1 MRSFSMKTKV
11 VALGVGVATVGLSG
25 VAYAYWTTQG
35 SGTGSATA
43 GSDVAADK
51 ISLTQV
57 GTLTGFY
64 PGSTAQNVVVKAS
77 NPAAF
82 SQKVGNVTVVV
93 GTVGGCA
100 STNWDVVDS
109 ADSFGILAAGATS
122 DAAGQTVA
130 TIALKETGVN
140 QDACKGVSPVL
151 TFSSASGA

>member
-1 MRSFSMKTKV
+1 MRAVSMKTKLIAV
-11 VALGVGVATVGLSG
+11 GVGAATLGVSG

-43 GSDVAADK
+43 GDTVTADK

-64 PGSTAQNVVVKAS
+64 PGSTAQNVVVKAT

-93 GTVGGCA
+93 GAVGDCA
-100 STNWDVVDS
+100 ASNWDVVDS
-109 ADSFGILAAGATS
+109 ADAFGILGAGATS

-130 TIALKETGVN
+130 TIALKETGAN

-151 TFSSASGA
+151 TFTSAAGA